1 MIRFSFICSQ
11 IEDKLFHVFFSKSYI
26 NSLRVRVTF
35 YFVIT
40 TLSLIALII
49 GLFIQTLNFIL
60 NTALLNT
67 QTTVLYLVLI
77 PGILLFFAA
86 IIDDFIDLIFD
97 AMDNP
102 PFIKGRAQLNAL
114 VSQNEEMAFK
124 MIKFLNKIL
133 IIGYEVFPMLGVTFI
148 YFFYGRLNLELFASG
163 YILGGCLFSVVFGL
177 IYTVCHAINSR
188 SSTAQDKFFDY
199 EIALNKLES
208 DQGYGSSSFE
218 RLSGY
223 SSKELDKRVLAV
235 KRRKGFLFL
244 FVASVFISGAVLST
258 VFEIFS
264 TIVITLIFSISLIS
278 LRFAIKSFLP
288 NFVGMSFTVLV
299 VIFSIVAISMNATA
313 TGLLTTVD
321 GTKPLIEYDSRK
333 VNYNISSKSSIYPVC
348 KMRWE
353 NSLYRKPSKYLTL
366 IDLLPLSE
374 IIYNYTPNHYDDASD
389 VKSAVSRIYEGTN
402 IGSVLVEQIDP
413 MSQFTRSM
421 IVYFEDLKI
430 RVLVI
435 RGTIMPAE
443 MLYNLDVFSFVQV
456 LNLFDKITPVIGLL
470 PPQIV
475 SDIVA
480 RVDFGKLVGIPDASE
495 FTFKKAQKYHTMSIE
510 NKDEFIVLGHSLGGT
525 LAGPIAS
532 SLDVSGIALNPAGS
546 RSVLGRFNIE
556 NEEKLYKSLTSI
568 NMDKDVVNKVDAH
581 LGSVNTLACK
591 LSPVKCH
598 DPKAI
603 LCEVH
608 RICGDERNRA
618 IITGCTEENFSR

>member
-1 MIRFSFICSQ
+1 MAFNRSQ
-11 IEDKLFHVFFSKSYI
+11 IEDKVFHVLFSKSYI

-35 YFVIT
+35 YFLIT

-49 GLFIQTLNFIL
+49 GFFVQTLNFIL

-86 IIDDFIDLIFD
+86 VIDDFIDLVFD

-114 VSQNEEMAFK
+114 ISQNEETAFK
-124 MIKFLNKIL
+124 IIKFLNKTL
-133 IIGYEVFPMLGVTFI
+133 VIGYEVVPILGVTFI
-148 YFFYGRLNLELFASG
+148 YFFYGRLNLELIVSG
-163 YILGGCLFSVVFGL
+163 YILGGSFLALVFGL
-177 IYTVCHAINSR
+177 IYTVCHAFNSR

-199 EIALNKLES
+199 EVALTKLES
-208 DQGYGSSSFE
+208 DQGYGSSSSKI
-218 RLSGY
+218 LSGY
-223 SSKELDKRVLAV
+223 SSKELDKRVLSV
-235 KRRKGFLFL
+235 KRRRGLLFL

-258 VFEIFS
+258 LFEIFS
-264 TIVITLIFSISLIS
+264 TIFITLIFSISLIS

-288 NFVGMSFTVLV
+288 NFVGVSFTVLV
-299 VIFSIVAISMNATA
+299 IMFSIVAISMNATA

-333 VNYNISSKSSIYPVC
+333 VNYNTNSKSIIYPVC

-353 NSLYRKPSKYLTL
+353 NTLYRKPSKYLTL

-374 IIYNYTPNHYDDASD
+374 IIYNYTPNHYDDTSE

-402 IGSVLVEQIDP
+402 IGNVLVEQIDP

-443 MLYNLDVFSFVQV
+443 LLYNLDVFSFVQV
-456 LNLFDKITPVIGLL
+456 LNLFDKITPIIGLL

-495 FTFKKAQKYHTMSIE
+495 FTFKKAQKYHTMSIK

-556 NEEKLYKSLTSI
+556 NEKELYKSLTSI

-581 LGSVNTLACK
+581 LGSVNTLSCN

-608 RICGDERNRA
+608 RICGDERNRT
-618 IITGCTEENFSR
+618 IITGCNEETFSK

>member
-1 MIRFSFICSQ
+1 MAFNRSQ
-11 IEDKLFHVFFSKSYI
+11 IEDKVFHVLFSKSYI

-35 YFVIT
+35 YFLIT

-49 GLFIQTLNFIL
+49 GFFVQTLNFIL

-86 IIDDFIDLIFD
+86 VIDDFIDLVFD

-114 VSQNEEMAFK
+114 ISQNEETAFK
-124 MIKFLNKIL
+124 IIKFLNKTL
-133 IIGYEVFPMLGVTFI
+133 VIGYEVVPILGVTFI
-148 YFFYGRLNLELFASG
+148 YFFYGRLNLELIVSG
-163 YILGGCLFSVVFGL
+163 YILGGSFLALVFGL
-177 IYTVCHAINSR
+177 IYTVCHAFNSR

-199 EIALNKLES
+199 EVALTKLES
-208 DQGYGSSSFE
+208 DQGYGSSSSKI
-218 RLSGY
+218 LSGY
-223 SSKELDKRVLAV
+223 SSKELDKRVLSV
-235 KRRKGFLFL
+235 KRRRGLLFL

-258 VFEIFS
+258 LFEIFS
-264 TIVITLIFSISLIS
+264 TIFITLISSISLIS

-288 NFVGMSFTVLV
+288 NFVGVSFTVLV
-299 VIFSIVAISMNATA
+299 IMFSIVAISMNATA

-333 VNYNISSKSSIYPVC
+333 VNYNTNSKSIIYPVC

-353 NSLYRKPSKYLTL
+353 NTLYRKPSKYLTL

-374 IIYNYTPNHYDDASD
+374 IIYNYTPNHYDDTSE

-402 IGSVLVEQIDP
+402 IGNVLVEQIDP

-443 MLYNLDVFSFVQV
+443 LLYNLDVFSFVQV
-456 LNLFDKITPVIGLL
+456 LNLFDKITPIIGLL

-495 FTFKKAQKYHTMSIE
+495 FTFKKAQKYHTMSIK

-556 NEEKLYKSLTSI
+556 NEKELYKSLTSI

-581 LGSVNTLACK
+581 LGSVNTLSCN

-608 RICGDERNRA
+608 RICGDERNRT
-618 IITGCTEENFSR
+618 IITGCNEETFSK